1 MNAVSSTVSEATSST
16 LGTVFDGWNV
26 SACLTHFFG
35 PKLELLIEEYEHNTN
50 NNLIN
55 FSSDGKIEIGL
66 PRENDQAAAF
76 TLNSMALA
84 AVAMDGVVSL
94 GEVKVTELIIS
105 APIQSFIPGALRCVA
120 CARREGARVRA

>member
-1 MNAVSSTVSEATSST
+1 MVSTATSNT
-16 LGTVFDGWNV
+16 LGVFDGWNV

-55 FSSDGKIEIGL
+55 FTSDGKIEIGL
-66 PRENDQAAAF
+66 PQEGVDAAAF

-94 GEVKVTELIIS
+94 GEVKVTELVIN
-105 APIQSFIPGALRCVA
+105 APIQSFIPGTSTNK
-120 CARREGARVRA
+120 